1 MLIGKGRCSPPG
13 LHRNAALAFY
23 LVAFSL
29 TNRRPLRRKML
40 YRRFDLG
47 ACRMIGPEGGGRL
60 IGRQLGWNVPT
71 VPRGQGL
78 RTMILRQLG

>member
-1 MLIGKGRCSPPG
+1 
-13 LHRNAALAFY
+13 
-23 LVAFSL
+23 
-29 TNRRPLRRKML
+29 ML